1 MEMEYFNDF
10 LYRVINIISEF
21 LFIFNKTLFK
31 LGDSEIS
38 IGTIVVFFASFYLL
52 VIVSRNVRLILLN
65 KILARSKLKKSF
77 RESIANGVR
86 ITMMLIGTI
95 IIIQAVG
102 IDLSALSLLAGALGV
117 GIGFGFQKV
126 TDNLISG
133 LTILVEE
140 PIKVGDRV
148 EVGEVS
154 GDIVNIS
161 LRSTTIVTNDNISI
175 IVPNSEFISSQVI
188 NWSHN
193 NRIVRFRLP
202 IGVSYNEDPE
212 KIKKLLL
219 EVADE
224 NPNVQWQY
232 HASDNRSR
240 AIADYLWGYW
250 WGYEDPTQL
259 GIDMYGDGNVHYNGN
274 QTRWDDTETAYFGE
288 VSYTMDLEDGKTLEL
303 TGGIRFY
310 DIENDYY
317 YVDSGLWNNDTTDI
331 QDGED
336 GNRIKLS
343 ANYRPAENFAI
354 FGSY

>member
-1 MEMEYFNDF
+1 MEYFNDF
-10 LYRVINIISEF
+10 LSRVLNLLSEF
-21 LFIFNKTLFK
+21 LFIFNRTLFK
-31 LGDSEIS
+31 IGDSEIS

-52 VIVSRNVRLILLN
+52 VVVSKNVRLILLN
-65 KILARSKLKKSF
+65 RILAKSKLKKSV

-161 LRSTTIVTNDNISI
+161 LRATTIVTNDNISI

-193 NRIVRFRLP
+193 NRIIRFRLP
-202 IGVSYNEDPE
+202 VGVSYEEDPE
-212 KIKKLLL
+212 IIKKLLL

-224 NPNVQWQY
+224 NPNVQKEPKPKVFFEKFGD
-232 HASDNRSR
+232 SSLDFK
-240 AIADYLWGYW
+240 
-250 WGYEDPTQL
+250 L
-259 GIDMYGDGNVHYNGN
+259 GIWTSSHTDKP
-274 QTRWDDTETAYFGE
+274 EF
-288 VSYTMDLEDGKTLEL
+288 
-303 TGGIRFY
+303 IRSE
-310 DIENDYY
+310 I
-317 YVDSGLWNNDTTDI
+317 
-331 QDGED
+331 
-336 GNRIKLS
+336 
-343 ANYRPAENFAI
+343 NYAI
-354 FGSY
+354 FKKFKENNIKIPFPQRDVHIKSQES

>member
-1 MEMEYFNDF
+1 MEYFNDF
-10 LYRVINIISEF
+10 FSRVLNLLSEF
-21 LFIFNKTLFK
+21 LFIFNRTLFQI
-31 LGDSEIS
+31 GDSEIS
-38 IGTIVVFFASFYLL
+38 IGTIVIFFASFYLL
-52 VIVSRNVRLILLN
+52 VVVSKNVRLILLN
-65 KILARSKLKKSF
+65 KILAKSKLKKSF

-161 LRSTTIVTNDNISI
+161 LRATTIVTNDNISI

-193 NRIVRFRLP
+193 NRIIRFRLP
-202 IGVSYNEDPE
+202 VGVSYDEDPE
-212 KIKKLLL
+212 IIKNLLL

-224 NPNVQWQY
+224 NPNVQKEPKPKVFFEKFGD
-232 HASDNRSR
+232 SSLDFK
-240 AIADYLWGYW
+240 
-250 WGYEDPTQL
+250 L
-259 GIDMYGDGNVHYNGN
+259 GIWTSSHTDKP
-274 QTRWDDTETAYFGE
+274 EF
-288 VSYTMDLEDGKTLEL
+288 
-303 TGGIRFY
+303 IRSE
-310 DIENDYY
+310 I
-317 YVDSGLWNNDTTDI
+317 
-331 QDGED
+331 
-336 GNRIKLS
+336 
-343 ANYRPAENFAI
+343 NYAI
-354 FGSY
+354 FKKFKENKIKIPFPQRDVHIKSKES

>member
-1 MEMEYFNDF
+1 MEYFNDF
-10 LYRVINIISEF
+10 LSRVLNIISEF
-21 LFIFNKTLFK
+21 LFIFNRTLFK
-31 LGDSEIS
+31 IGDSEVS
-38 IGTIVVFFASFYLL
+38 IGTIVIFFASFYLL
-52 VIVSRNVRLILLN
+52 IVVSKNVRLLLLN
-65 KILARSKLKKSF
+65 KILVRSKLKKSF

-193 NRIVRFRLP
+193 NRIIRFRIP
-202 IGVSYNEDPE
+202 VGVSYEEDPE
-212 KIKKLLL
+212 IIKKLLM

-224 NPNVQWQY
+224 NPNVQKEPKPRVFFEKFGD
-232 HASDNRSR
+232 SSLDFK
-240 AIADYLWGYW
+240 
-250 WGYEDPTQL
+250 L
-259 GIDMYGDGNVHYNGN
+259 GIWTSSHTDKPEFIRSEINYSIFKKFKENNIKIPFPQRDVHIKSKTDWGIY
-274 QTRWDDTETAYFGE
+274 QLYF
-288 VSYTMDLEDGKTLEL
+288 
-303 TGGIRFY
+303 FY
-310 DIENDYY
+310 
-317 YVDSGLWNNDTTDI
+317 
-331 QDGED
+331 
-336 GNRIKLS
+336 
-343 ANYRPAENFAI
+343 
-354 FGSY
+354 

>member
-1 MEMEYFNDF
+1 MEYFNDF
-10 LYRVINIISEF
+10 LSRVLNLLSEF
-21 LFIFNKTLFK
+21 LFIFNRTLFQI
-31 LGDSEIS
+31 GDSEIS
-38 IGTIVVFFASFYLL
+38 IGTIVIFFASFYLL
-52 VIVSRNVRLILLN
+52 VVVSKNVRLILLN
-65 KILARSKLKKSF
+65 KILAKSKLKKSF

-161 LRSTTIVTNDNISI
+161 LRATTIVTNDNISI

-193 NRIVRFRLP
+193 NRIIRFRLP
-202 IGVSYNEDPE
+202 VGVSYDEDPE
-212 KIKKLLL
+212 IIKKLLL

-224 NPNVQWQY
+224 NPNVQQEPKPKVFFEKFGD
-232 HASDNRSR
+232 SSLDFK
-240 AIADYLWGYW
+240 
-250 WGYEDPTQL
+250 L
-259 GIDMYGDGNVHYNGN
+259 GIWTSSHTDKP
-274 QTRWDDTETAYFGE
+274 EF
-288 VSYTMDLEDGKTLEL
+288 
-303 TGGIRFY
+303 IRSE
-310 DIENDYY
+310 I
-317 YVDSGLWNNDTTDI
+317 
-331 QDGED
+331 
-336 GNRIKLS
+336 
-343 ANYRPAENFAI
+343 NYAI
-354 FGSY
+354 FKKFKENKIKIPFPQRDVHIKSKES

>member
-1 MEMEYFNDF
+1 MEYFNDF
-10 LYRVINIISEF
+10 LSRVLNLLSEF

-31 LGDSEIS
+31 IGDSEVS

-52 VIVSRNVRLILLN
+52 VIVSKNVRLLLLN
-65 KILARSKLKKSF
+65 KILVRSKLKKSF

-175 IVPNSEFISSQVI
+175 IVPNSEFVSSQVI

-212 KIKKLLL
+212 IVKKLLL

-224 NPNVQWQY
+224 NPNVQKEPKPKVFF
-232 HASDNRSR
+232 DNFGDSSLDFR
-240 AIADYLWGYW
+240 
-250 WGYEDPTQL
+250 L
-259 GIDMYGDGNVHYNGN
+259 GIWTSTYTDKPYFYEIKKFEDNYSNKAVVSRFLHSVEFRYY
-274 QTRWDDTETAYFGE
+274 WATEGLNDN
-288 VSYTMDLEDGKTLEL
+288 DLQSSIKNLEK
-303 TGGIRFY
+303 I
-310 DIENDYY
+310 
-317 YVDSGLWNNDTTDI
+317 
-331 QDGED
+331 
-336 GNRIKLS
+336 
-343 ANYRPAENFAI
+343 I
-354 FGSY
+354 FKYLI

>member
-1 MEMEYFNDF
+1 MDYFNDF
-10 LYRVINIISEF
+10 LSRVLNVISEF
-21 LFIFNKTLFK
+21 LFIFNRTLFK
-31 LGDSEIS
+31 IGDSEVS
-38 IGTIVVFFASFYLL
+38 IGTIVIFFASFYLL
-52 VIVSRNVRLILLN
+52 VLVSKNVRLLLLN

-161 LRSTTIVTNDNISI
+161 LRATTIVTNDNISI

-193 NRIVRFRLP
+193 NRIIRFRLP
-202 IGVSYNEDPE
+202 VGVSYEEDPE
-212 KIKKLLL
+212 IIKKLLL

-224 NPNVQWQY
+224 NPNVQKEPKPKVFFEKFGD
-232 HASDNRSR
+232 SSLDFK
-240 AIADYLWGYW
+240 
-250 WGYEDPTQL
+250 L
-259 GIDMYGDGNVHYNGN
+259 GIWTSSHTDKP
-274 QTRWDDTETAYFGE
+274 EF
-288 VSYTMDLEDGKTLEL
+288 
-303 TGGIRFY
+303 IRSE
-310 DIENDYY
+310 I
-317 YVDSGLWNNDTTDI
+317 
-331 QDGED
+331 
-336 GNRIKLS
+336 
-343 ANYRPAENFAI
+343 NYAI
-354 FGSY
+354 FQKFRENNIKIPFPQRDVHIKSKSE

>member
-1 MEMEYFNDF
+1 MDYFNDF
-10 LYRVINIISEF
+10 LSRVLNVISEF
-21 LFIFNKTLFK
+21 LFIFNRTLFK
-31 LGDSEIS
+31 IGDSEVS
-38 IGTIVVFFASFYLL
+38 IGTIVIFFASFYLL
-52 VIVSRNVRLILLN
+52 VLVSKNVRLLLLN

-161 LRSTTIVTNDNISI
+161 LRATTIVTNDNISI

-193 NRIVRFRLP
+193 NRIIRFRLP
-202 IGVSYNEDPE
+202 VGVSYEEDPE
-212 KIKKLLL
+212 IIKKLLL

-224 NPNVQWQY
+224 NPNVQKEPKPKVFFEKFGD
-232 HASDNRSR
+232 SSLDFK
-240 AIADYLWGYW
+240 
-250 WGYEDPTQL
+250 L
-259 GIDMYGDGNVHYNGN
+259 GIWTSSHTDKP
-274 QTRWDDTETAYFGE
+274 EF
-288 VSYTMDLEDGKTLEL
+288 
-303 TGGIRFY
+303 IRSE
-310 DIENDYY
+310 I
-317 YVDSGLWNNDTTDI
+317 
-331 QDGED
+331 
-336 GNRIKLS
+336 
-343 ANYRPAENFAI
+343 NYAI
-354 FGSY
+354 FQKFRENNIKIPFPQRDVHIKSKSD

>member
-1 MEMEYFNDF
+1 MDYFNDF
-10 LYRVINIISEF
+10 LSRVLNVISEF
-21 LFIFNKTLFK
+21 LFIFNRTLFK
-31 LGDSEIS
+31 IGDSEVS
-38 IGTIVVFFASFYLL
+38 IGTIVIFFASFYLL
-52 VIVSRNVRLILLN
+52 VVVSKNVRLLLLN

-161 LRSTTIVTNDNISI
+161 LRATTIVTNDNISI

-193 NRIVRFRLP
+193 NRIIRFRLP
-202 IGVSYNEDPE
+202 VGVSYEEDPE
-212 KIKKLLL
+212 IIKKLLL

-224 NPNVQWQY
+224 NPNVQKEPKPKVFFEKFGD
-232 HASDNRSR
+232 SSLDFK
-240 AIADYLWGYW
+240 
-250 WGYEDPTQL
+250 L
-259 GIDMYGDGNVHYNGN
+259 GIWTSSHTDKP
-274 QTRWDDTETAYFGE
+274 EF
-288 VSYTMDLEDGKTLEL
+288 
-303 TGGIRFY
+303 IRSE
-310 DIENDYY
+310 I
-317 YVDSGLWNNDTTDI
+317 
-331 QDGED
+331 
-336 GNRIKLS
+336 
-343 ANYRPAENFAI
+343 NYAI
-354 FGSY
+354 FQKFRENNIKIPFPQRDVHIKSKSE

>member
-1 MEMEYFNDF
+1 MEYFNDF
-10 LYRVINIISEF
+10 FSRVLNLLSEF
-21 LFIFNKTLFK
+21 LFIFNRTLFQI
-31 LGDSEIS
+31 GDSEIS
-38 IGTIVVFFASFYLL
+38 IGTIVIFFASFYLL
-52 VIVSRNVRLILLN
+52 VVVSKNVRLILLN
-65 KILARSKLKKSF
+65 KILAKSKLKKSF

-161 LRSTTIVTNDNISI
+161 LRATTIVTNDNISI

-193 NRIVRFRLP
+193 NRIIRFRLP
-202 IGVSYNEDPE
+202 IGVSYDEDPE
-212 KIKKLLL
+212 IIKKLLL

-224 NPNVQWQY
+224 NPNVQKEPK
-232 HASDNRSR
+232 AKVFFEKFGDSSLDFK
-240 AIADYLWGYW
+240 
-250 WGYEDPTQL
+250 L
-259 GIDMYGDGNVHYNGN
+259 GIWTSSHTDKP
-274 QTRWDDTETAYFGE
+274 EF
-288 VSYTMDLEDGKTLEL
+288 
-303 TGGIRFY
+303 IRSE
-310 DIENDYY
+310 I
-317 YVDSGLWNNDTTDI
+317 
-331 QDGED
+331 
-336 GNRIKLS
+336 
-343 ANYRPAENFAI
+343 NYAI
-354 FGSY
+354 FKKFKENKIKIPFPQRDVHIKSKES

>member
-1 MEMEYFNDF
+1 MDYFNDF
-10 LYRVINIISEF
+10 LSRVLNVISEF
-21 LFIFNKTLFK
+21 LFIFNRTLFK
-31 LGDSEIS
+31 IGDSEVS
-38 IGTIVVFFASFYLL
+38 IGTIVIFFASFYLL
-52 VIVSRNVRLILLN
+52 VVVSKNIRILLLN

-161 LRSTTIVTNDNISI
+161 LRATTIVTNDNISI

-193 NRIVRFRLP
+193 NRIIRFRLP
-202 IGVSYNEDPE
+202 VGVSYEEDPE
-212 KIKKLLL
+212 IIKKLLL

-224 NPNVQWQY
+224 NPNVQKEPKPKVFFEKFGD
-232 HASDNRSR
+232 SSLDFK
-240 AIADYLWGYW
+240 
-250 WGYEDPTQL
+250 L
-259 GIDMYGDGNVHYNGN
+259 GIWTSSHTDKP
-274 QTRWDDTETAYFGE
+274 EF
-288 VSYTMDLEDGKTLEL
+288 
-303 TGGIRFY
+303 IRSE
-310 DIENDYY
+310 I
-317 YVDSGLWNNDTTDI
+317 
-331 QDGED
+331 
-336 GNRIKLS
+336 
-343 ANYRPAENFAI
+343 NYAI
-354 FGSY
+354 FQKFRENNIKIPFPQRDVHIKSKSE

>member
-1 MEMEYFNDF
+1 MDYFNDF
-10 LYRVINIISEF
+10 LSRVLNVISEF
-21 LFIFNKTLFK
+21 LFIFNRTLFK
-31 LGDSEIS
+31 IGDSEVS
-38 IGTIVVFFASFYLL
+38 IGTIVIFFASFYLL
-52 VIVSRNVRLILLN
+52 IVVSKNVRLLLLN

-193 NRIVRFRLP
+193 NRIIRFRIP
-202 IGVSYNEDPE
+202 VGVSYDEDPE
-212 KIKKLLL
+212 IVKKLLM

-224 NPNVQWQY
+224 NPNVQKEPKPRVFFEE
-232 HASDNRSR
+232 S
-240 AIADYLWGYW
+240 LC
-250 WGYEDPTQL
+250 
-259 GIDMYGDGNVHYNGN
+259 
-274 QTRWDDTETAYFGE
+274 
-288 VSYTMDLEDGKTLEL
+288 
-303 TGGIRFY
+303 
-310 DIENDYY
+310 
-317 YVDSGLWNNDTTDI
+317 
-331 QDGED
+331 
-336 GNRIKLS
+336 LS
-343 ANYRPAENFAI
+343 C
-354 FGSY
+354 S

>member
-1 MEMEYFNDF
+1 MEYFNDF
-10 LYRVINIISEF
+10 LSRVLNLLSEF

-31 LGDSEIS
+31 IGDSEVS

-52 VIVSRNVRLILLN
+52 VIVSKNVRLLLLN
-65 KILARSKLKKSF
+65 KILVRSKLKKSF

-175 IVPNSEFISSQVI
+175 IVPNSEFVSSQVI

-212 KIKKLLL
+212 IVKKLLL

-224 NPNVQWQY
+224 NPNVQKEPKPKVFF
-232 HASDNRSR
+232 DNF
-240 AIADYLWGYW
+240 
-250 WGYEDPTQL
+250 
-259 GIDMYGDGNVHYNGN
+259 GDSSL
-274 QTRWDDTETAYFGE
+274 R
-288 VSYTMDLEDGKTLEL
+288 L
-303 TGGIRFY
+303 
-310 DIENDYY
+310 
-317 YVDSGLWNNDTTDI
+317 
-331 QDGED
+331 
-336 GNRIKLS
+336 
-343 ANYRPAENFAI
+343 
-354 FGSY
+354 

>member
-1 MEMEYFNDF
+1 MEYFNDF
-10 LYRVINIISEF
+10 LSRVLNLLSEF
-21 LFIFNKTLFK
+21 LFIFNRTLFEI
-31 LGDSEIS
+31 GDSEIS

-52 VIVSRNVRLILLN
+52 VVVSKNVRLILLN
-65 KILARSKLKKSF
+65 RILAKSKLKKSF

-161 LRSTTIVTNDNISI
+161 LRATTIVTNDNISI

-193 NRIVRFRLP
+193 NRIIRFRLP
-202 IGVSYNEDPE
+202 VGVSYEEDPE
-212 KIKKLLL
+212 IIKKLLL

-224 NPNVQWQY
+224 NPNVQKEPKPKVFFEKFGD
-232 HASDNRSR
+232 SSLDFK
-240 AIADYLWGYW
+240 
-250 WGYEDPTQL
+250 L
-259 GIDMYGDGNVHYNGN
+259 GIWTSSHTDKP
-274 QTRWDDTETAYFGE
+274 EF
-288 VSYTMDLEDGKTLEL
+288 
-303 TGGIRFY
+303 IRSE
-310 DIENDYY
+310 I
-317 YVDSGLWNNDTTDI
+317 
-331 QDGED
+331 
-336 GNRIKLS
+336 
-343 ANYRPAENFAI
+343 NYAI
-354 FGSY
+354 FKKFKENNIKIPFPQRDVHIKSQES

>member
-1 MEMEYFNDF
+1 MEYFNDF
-10 LYRVINIISEF
+10 LSRVLNLLSEF
-21 LFIFNKTLFK
+21 LFIFNRTLFK
-31 LGDSEIS
+31 IGDSEIS

-52 VIVSRNVRLILLN
+52 VVVSKNVRLILLN
-65 KILARSKLKKSF
+65 RILAKSKLKKSF

-161 LRSTTIVTNDNISI
+161 LRATTIVTNDNISI

-193 NRIVRFRLP
+193 NRIIRFRLP
-202 IGVSYNEDPE
+202 VGVSYEEDPE
-212 KIKKLLL
+212 IIKKLLL

-224 NPNVQWQY
+224 NPNVQKEPKPKVFFEKFGD
-232 HASDNRSR
+232 SSLDFK
-240 AIADYLWGYW
+240 
-250 WGYEDPTQL
+250 L
-259 GIDMYGDGNVHYNGN
+259 GIWTSSHTDKP
-274 QTRWDDTETAYFGE
+274 EF
-288 VSYTMDLEDGKTLEL
+288 
-303 TGGIRFY
+303 IRSE
-310 DIENDYY
+310 I
-317 YVDSGLWNNDTTDI
+317 
-331 QDGED
+331 
-336 GNRIKLS
+336 
-343 ANYRPAENFAI
+343 NYAI
-354 FGSY
+354 FKKFKENNIKIPFPQRDVHIKSQES

>member
-1 MEMEYFNDF
+1 MEYFNDF
-10 LYRVINIISEF
+10 LSRVLNLLSEF
-21 LFIFNKTLFK
+21 LFIFNRTLFK
-31 LGDSEIS
+31 IGDSEIS

-52 VIVSRNVRLILLN
+52 VVVSKNVRLILLN
-65 KILARSKLKKSF
+65 RILAKSKLKKSF

-161 LRSTTIVTNDNISI
+161 LRATTIVTNDNISI

-193 NRIVRFRLP
+193 NRIIRFRLP
-202 IGVSYNEDPE
+202 VGVSYEEDPE
-212 KIKKLLL
+212 IIKKLLL

-224 NPNVQWQY
+224 NPNVQKEPKPKVFFEKFGD
-232 HASDNRSR
+232 SSLDFK
-240 AIADYLWGYW
+240 
-250 WGYEDPTQL
+250 L
-259 GIDMYGDGNVHYNGN
+259 GIWTSSHTDK
-274 QTRWDDTETAYFGE
+274 QEF
-288 VSYTMDLEDGKTLEL
+288 
-303 TGGIRFY
+303 IRSE
-310 DIENDYY
+310 I
-317 YVDSGLWNNDTTDI
+317 
-331 QDGED
+331 
-336 GNRIKLS
+336 
-343 ANYRPAENFAI
+343 NYAI
-354 FGSY
+354 FKKFKENNIKIPFPQRDVHIKSQES

>member
-1 MEMEYFNDF
+1 MDYFNDF
-10 LYRVINIISEF
+10 LSRVLNVISEF
-21 LFIFNKTLFK
+21 LFIFNRTLFK
-31 LGDSEIS
+31 IGDSEVS
-38 IGTIVVFFASFYLL
+38 IGTIVIFFASFYLL
-52 VIVSRNVRLILLN
+52 VVVSKNVRLLLLN

-161 LRSTTIVTNDNISI
+161 LRATTIVTNDNISI

-202 IGVSYNEDPE
+202 VGVSYEEDPE
-212 KIKKLLL
+212 IIKKLLL

-224 NPNVQWQY
+224 NPNVQKEPKPKVFFEKFGD
-232 HASDNRSR
+232 SSLDFK
-240 AIADYLWGYW
+240 
-250 WGYEDPTQL
+250 L
-259 GIDMYGDGNVHYNGN
+259 GIWTSSHTDKP
-274 QTRWDDTETAYFGE
+274 EF
-288 VSYTMDLEDGKTLEL
+288 
-303 TGGIRFY
+303 IRSE
-310 DIENDYY
+310 I
-317 YVDSGLWNNDTTDI
+317 
-331 QDGED
+331 
-336 GNRIKLS
+336 
-343 ANYRPAENFAI
+343 NYAI
-354 FGSY
+354 FQKFRENNIKIPFPQRDVHIKSKSE

>member
-1 MEMEYFNDF
+1 MEYFNDF
-10 LYRVINIISEF
+10 LSRVLNLLSEF
-21 LFIFNKTLFK
+21 LFIFNRTLFQI
-31 LGDSEIS
+31 GDSEIS
-38 IGTIVVFFASFYLL
+38 IGTIVIFFASFYLL
-52 VIVSRNVRLILLN
+52 VLVSKNVRLILLN
-65 KILARSKLKKSF
+65 KILAKSKLKKSF

-161 LRSTTIVTNDNISI
+161 LRATTIVTNDNISI

-193 NRIVRFRLP
+193 NRIIRFRLP
-202 IGVSYNEDPE
+202 VGVSYDEDPE
-212 KIKKLLL
+212 IIKNLLL

-224 NPNVQWQY
+224 NPNVQKEPKPKVFFEKFGD
-232 HASDNRSR
+232 SSLDFK
-240 AIADYLWGYW
+240 
-250 WGYEDPTQL
+250 L
-259 GIDMYGDGNVHYNGN
+259 GIWTSSHTDKP
-274 QTRWDDTETAYFGE
+274 EF
-288 VSYTMDLEDGKTLEL
+288 
-303 TGGIRFY
+303 IRSE
-310 DIENDYY
+310 I
-317 YVDSGLWNNDTTDI
+317 
-331 QDGED
+331 
-336 GNRIKLS
+336 
-343 ANYRPAENFAI
+343 NYAI
-354 FGSY
+354 FKKFKENKIKIPFPQRDVHIKSKES

>member
-10 LYRVINIISEF
+10 LYRVINIVSEF

-133 LTILVEE
+133 LTILIEE

-193 NRIVRFRLP
+193 NRIIRFRLP

-224 NPNVQWQY
+224 NPNVQKEPKPKVFFEKFVD
-232 HASDNRSR
+232 SSLDFK
-240 AIADYLWGYW
+240 
-250 WGYEDPTQL
+250 L
-259 GIDMYGDGNVHYNGN
+259 GIWTSSHTDKPEFIRSEIYFAVFKKFRENNVKIPYPQRDVH
-274 QTRWDDTETAYFGE
+274 
-288 VSYTMDLEDGKTLEL
+288 
-303 TGGIRFY
+303 
-310 DIENDYY
+310 
-317 YVDSGLWNNDTTDI
+317 
-331 QDGED
+331 
-336 GNRIKLS
+336 IKS
-343 ANYRPAENFAI
+343 EEK
-354 FGSY
+354 